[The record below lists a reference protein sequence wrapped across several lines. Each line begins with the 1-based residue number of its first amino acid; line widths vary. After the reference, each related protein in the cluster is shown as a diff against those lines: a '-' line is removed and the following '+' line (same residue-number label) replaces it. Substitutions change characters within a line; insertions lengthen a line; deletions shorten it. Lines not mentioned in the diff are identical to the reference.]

1 MKRHV
6 VYDVL
11 DQVIVAEHLLPGDA
25 QDEAKNRNSN
35 IDPVDRLGH
44 KRFLVF
50 ESDHV

>member
-1 MKRHV
+1 MKQHV

-11 DQVIVAEHLLPGDA
+11 EQVIVATHVGLGEA

-35 IDPVDRLGH
+35 IDPVDKFGH

-50 ESDHV
+50 ETDHD